1 MTAGDR
7 PPSAPE
13 PSASAFGDLP
23 LFVTTQTL
31 LAAVAVYW
39 ILGTLLTSSLG
50 QRAGLIYRTPI
61 SWPVAV
67 IFAATWAGILGW
79 LSYSITRLRGPGWQK
94 WAFRRVTL
102 PDAGWIVA
110 GLVGVYVATPLI
122 EYVQSTL
129 FHVTFSGGAIGRL
142 LMMSTLGLP
151 TFLFIAVGIVL
162 SPLVEEIAVRGLLL
176 GALRR
181 RYGLRVA
188 VIGSSLVFAAYHREP
203 TEFAILFVTGL
214 IFAGVFL
221 KTGTLWA
228 PYLTHALV
236 NAASFARYMFW
247 IAHHPH

>member
-1 MTAGDR
+1 MPKPSTVPTSTLPHLTDLGLRAKAAGR
-7 PPSAPE
+7 RVALVRIVIIALALAGWE
-13 PSASAFGDLP
+13 
-23 LFVTTQTL
+23 TL
-31 LAAVAVYW
+31 
-39 ILGTLLTSSLG
+39 SL
-50 QRAGLIYRTPI
+50 
-61 SWPVAV
+61 S
-67 IFAATWAGILGW
+67 GW
-79 LSYSITRLRGPGWQK
+79 L
-94 WAFRRVTL
+94 FRDVVPSLT
-102 PDAGWIVA
+102 AIA
-110 GLVGVYVATPLI
+110 
-122 EYVQSTL
+122 
-129 FHVTFSGGAIGRL
+129 GAIGRL